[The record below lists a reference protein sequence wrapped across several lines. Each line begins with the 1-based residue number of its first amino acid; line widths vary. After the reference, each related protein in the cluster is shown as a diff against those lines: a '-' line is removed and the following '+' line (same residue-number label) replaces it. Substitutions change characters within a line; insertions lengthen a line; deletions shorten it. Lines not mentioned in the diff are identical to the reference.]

1 MEFIHRG
8 FLFASASPFG
18 AETDLPEANETK
30 TSGPLT
36 CVTLPKP
43 CKGPESQLPMF
54 ICFCKICK
62 NKIFYVPFL
71 KDGPNCISFRLW
83 PCQGTH
89 DHMRL
94 L

>member
-71 KDGPNCISFRLW
+71 KDGPQLYK
-83 PCQGTH
+83 
-89 DHMRL
+89 L
-94 L
+94 